1 MAAASRGLSTPS
13 RLAAA
18 LLGCLL
24 LGLMV
29 VRMPP
34 VTALVVPTMASG
46 LLLIALT
53 RGLIRWPE
61 DEARRRILVWTVG
74 AFVAHL
80 AFGLASTNI
89 NYDIR
94 VYLGSDGIG
103 YDQIAAKIVG
113 HWREGL
119 PFPFVPDGKEGFYY
133 LLAGLYWVFGAHTAA
148 GLAVNAGLAAALV
161 PLMSD
166 TTRRLFGPAAA
177 RYAGPLV
184 VLLPGM
190 FLWTSQ
196 LMKESATLFL
206 LAVALNAA
214 VRLLDRVSLPTITAL
229 TVSLAL
235 AFTFRAWV
243 ALMVA
248 AGLLAGLVFGHR
260 RLISGMTTG
269 LGTLAVIAGV
279 MVASGL
285 GYQGYQA
292 AVSVDLEQANVV
304 RQDLAYSAQT
314 AYEDDA
320 DISSATG
327 AISYLPQGIAN
338 FSLGPFPWH
347 IRGARQ
353 LPFVPDMV
361 VWWCLVPF
369 LWQGYRRAGVLIGR
383 RRLVMV
389 LPAAATVLLL
399 SLALANYGVV
409 VRERLQVILLIV
421 PMIALGLAERASRRA
436 QPELAAVAM
445 PDRELVAP

>member
-1 MAAASRGLSTPS
+1 MAFRRLTTPS
-13 RLAAA
+13 RPVAGLLAC
-18 LLGCLL
+18 LFLGA
-24 LGLMV
+24 MV
-29 VRMPP
+29 VTMPP
-34 VTALVVPTMASG
+34 VTALVVPTMLSG
-46 LLLIALT
+46 LLLVALV
-53 RGLIRWPE
+53 RGLIRWP
-61 DEARRRILVWTVG
+61 DEAARRRVMVWTIA

-89 NYDIR
+89 SHAIR

-103 YDQIAAKIVG
+103 YDAIAAKIVG
-113 HWREGL
+113 HWKEGL

-133 LLAGLYWVFGAHTAA
+133 LLAALYWMFGPHTAA
-148 GLAVNAGLAAALV
+148 GLAVNAALAAAFV

-166 TTRRLFGPAAA
+166 TTHRLFGPAAA

-196 LMKESATLFL
+196 LMKEAGTLFL
-206 LAVALNAA
+206 LAMALNAA
-214 VRLLDRVSLPTITAL
+214 VRLLERVSLPAITAL

-243 ALMVA
+243 ALTVA
-248 AGLLAGLVFGHR
+248 AGLMAGLVFGHR
-260 RLISGMTTG
+260 KLISGVTTG
-269 LGTLAVIAGV
+269 LSTLAVVAGV

-304 RQDLAYSAQT
+304 RQDLAYEAQT
-314 AYEDDA
+314 AYTDDA

-327 AISYLPQGIAN
+327 AITYLPQGIAN

-347 IRGARQ
+347 IRSARQ

-361 VWWCLVPF
+361 VWWYLLPCLW
-369 LWQGYRRAGVLIGR
+369 LGYRRAGELIGR
-383 RRLVMV
+383 RRLIMV
-389 LPAAATVLLL
+389 LPALATVLLL
-399 SLALANYGVV
+399 SLALANYGTV
-409 VRERLQVILLIV
+409 VRERLQVVMLLV
-421 PMIALGLAERASRRA
+421 PMIALGLSERAARRDQLA
-436 QPELAAVAM
+436 APTAPAPRPELV
-445 PDRELVAP
+445 PH

>member
-1 MAAASRGLSTPS
+1 MATAFRDLRTPS
-13 RLAAA
+13 RVAVG
-18 LLGCLL
+18 LLGCLF
-24 LGLMV
+24 LGAMV
-29 VRMPP
+29 VALPP
-34 VTALVVPTMASG
+34 ITALVVPTMVCG
-46 LLLIALT
+46 LLLVALV
-53 RGLIRWPE
+53 RGLIRWP
-61 DEARRRILVWTVG
+61 DQEARRRIMVWTIG

-103 YDQIAAKIVG
+103 YDAIAARIVG
-113 HWREGL
+113 HWKEGL

-133 LLAGLYWVFGAHTAA
+133 LLATLYWVFGPYTAA
-148 GLAVNAGLAAALV
+148 GLAVNAGLSAAFV

-166 TTRRLFGPAAA
+166 TTNRLFGPAAA

-196 LMKESATLFL
+196 LMKEAATLFL

-214 VRLLDRVSLPTITAL
+214 VRILERVSMPAITVL

-260 RLISGMTTG
+260 RLISGVTTG
-269 LGTLAVIAGV
+269 LSTLAVVAGV

-304 RQDLAYSAQT
+304 RQDLAYEAQT
-314 AYEDDA
+314 AYSDDA
-320 DISSATG
+320 DISSAAG

-347 IRGARQ
+347 IRSARQ

-361 VWWCLVPF
+361 VWWCLLPF
-369 LWQGYRRAGVLIGR
+369 LWRGYRRAGELIGR
-383 RRLVMV
+383 RRLIMV
-389 LPAAATVLLL
+389 LPALATVLLL
-399 SLALANYGVV
+399 SLALANYGTV
-409 VRERLQVILLIV
+409 VRERLQVVLLIV
-421 PMIALGLAERASRRA
+421 PMIALGLAERAARRSEPA
-436 QPELAAVAM
+436 LPAARF
-445 PDRELVAP
+445 PRPELVAP